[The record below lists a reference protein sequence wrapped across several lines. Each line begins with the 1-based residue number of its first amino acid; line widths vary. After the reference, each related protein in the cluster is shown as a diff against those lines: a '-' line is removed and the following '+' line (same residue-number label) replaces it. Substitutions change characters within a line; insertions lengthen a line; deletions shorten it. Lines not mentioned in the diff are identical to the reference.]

1 MIPGRM
7 TVGNQAHTSR
17 LGLLVALASA
27 FFCSPQPATAS
38 ELTGPRTCQVGAYLI
53 ALYDFDMS
61 AGSFGADLWVWST
74 CPDATVKPLDVA
86 DFVNAN
92 QLQTRL
98 AATYNRG
105 GVQWSY
111 VKVSGVFRHH
121 WNVRSYPFDRHDLEI
136 VMEHTADPS
145 STFSYTADREG
156 TKTSPQIALDGWRI
170 TDFQIANRT
179 YLYDTVFG
187 DPAFAGKKQSDYS
200 RLVLSISIARTKR
213 WSFIK
218 LVAGVYVAFALSALA
233 FLLGPYNGRRRTN
246 LLGGT
251 LFAVLVNQRVAE
263 SVFGR
268 VEQLTLLDV
277 IHVVAMV
284 YIFAIAL
291 VGIYSQQLND
301 AGQEERARRSDR
313 WGLWITTISYVL
325 LNAVLLVSAAIRG

>member
-1 MIPGRM
+1 M
-7 TVGNQAHTSR
+7 SR
-17 LGLLVALASA
+17 ASWLCVVFGAVA
-27 FFCSPQPATAS
+27 FFC
-38 ELTGPRTCQVGAYLI
+38 GPRAAAASGTGDPRSCQVGAYLI
-53 ALYDFDMS
+53 SLYDFDMS

-74 CPDATVKPLDVA
+74 CPDEKIKPLDVA

-98 AATYNRG
+98 ASTFNRSGTY
-105 GVQWSY
+105 WSY
-111 VKVSGVFRHH
+111 VKVSGTFRHH

-156 TKTSPQIALDGWRI
+156 SKPSPEIFLDGWRI
-170 TDFQIANRT
+170 TNFQIANRT

-200 RLVLSISIARTKR
+200 RLVVSISIARTKR

-218 LVAGVYVAFALSALA
+218 LVAGVYIAFALSVLA

-268 VEQLTLLDV
+268 VEQLTLLDI

-291 VGIYSQQLND
+291 AGIYAQHLHD
-301 AGQEERARRSDR
+301 AGREEPARRSDR
-313 WGLWITTISYVL
+313 RGLWITSISYVIVNL
-325 LNAVLLVSAAIRG
+325 ILLVNAAIRG